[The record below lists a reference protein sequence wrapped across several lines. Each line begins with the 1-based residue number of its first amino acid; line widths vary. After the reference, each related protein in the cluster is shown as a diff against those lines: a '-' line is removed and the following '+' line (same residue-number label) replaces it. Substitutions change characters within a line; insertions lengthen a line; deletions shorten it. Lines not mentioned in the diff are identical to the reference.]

1 MLEEFR
7 LKQTI
12 KKFVTKLNKR
22 FTHKKI
28 KDNRIQELI
37 ENKEF
42 MKKLLEFSSNDID
55 VFCTYLG
62 DIFVYYSLSNDNKL
76 DYSIEEI
83 LSKRVEI
90 DLYSPEEI
98 KEKGFFTHSCN
109 GSMIEQI
116 RKNGLGN
123 PINTNEK
130 LYTALSHL
138 EKKLNITGEYTK
150 QQSGRKDEVYFTSAG
165 ATTFGYVCNFAPE
178 RLFLGILRQEYEN
191 SIPVKVG
198 ENKKDYYRKVIC
210 QKLGE
215 NISED
220 IRNDIE
226 TVLDGY
232 FSDSNYVISF
242 KVSDVISS
250 DNIFWE
256 VVGEND
262 RINLDEHIQYNC
274 SMGNFF
280 TSHIGSNSNPNN
292 MDNFVMINT
301 ILLPEK
307 LRFLKVPDRY
317 DLIQLIA
324 SNKNLQQ
331 GEKIDFFTFK
341 KVQERENVSSLELK
355 TLSATQE
362 LDEQFPEELTDAK
375 GKTKKNTLL
384 EYISKIGS
392 KIRNILKR
400 KDVKMLPEADQMFK
414 EEQQD
419 SRKAFLEG
427 LIISPEELIE
437 KSKMK
442 EEPDNTQVKQDKK
455 KGPSLDD

>member
-1 MLEEFR
+1 M
-7 LKQTI
+7 KQTI
-12 KKFVTKLNKR
+12 KKIVTKLSKR

-28 KDNRIQELI
+28 KDNGIQELI
-37 ENKEF
+37 NNKEF

-62 DIFVYYSLSNDNKL
+62 DIFVYYVLSNDNKL
-76 DYSIEEI
+76 DYSIEDI
-83 LSKRVEI
+83 LNKRVEI
-90 DLYSPEEI
+90 ELYSPEEI

-109 GSMIEQI
+109 GSIIEQI
-116 RKNGLGN
+116 KKNGLGSQL
-123 PINTNEK
+123 NTNEK
-130 LYTALSHL
+130 LYTALSNL
-138 EKKLNITGEYTK
+138 EKKLKITGEYTK

-165 ATTFGYVCNFAPE
+165 ATTFGYACNFAPE

-191 SIPVKVG
+191 NIPVKVG
-198 ENKKDYYRKVIC
+198 ENKKDYYRKVIY
-210 QKLGE
+210 KKFGE
-215 NISED
+215 NISQD

-242 KVSDVISS
+242 KVNDVISS

-256 VVGEND
+256 VVEENN
-262 RINLDEHIQYNC
+262 RINLDEYIQNNC

-292 MDNFVMINT
+292 MDNLVMINT
-301 ILLPEK
+301 ILSPEK
-307 LRFLKVPDRY
+307 LRLLKVPDRY

-324 SNKNLQQ
+324 LNKNLQQ

-341 KVQERENVSSLELK
+341 KVEEKENISSLNLK
-355 TLSATQE
+355 TLSTTQE
-362 LDEQFPEELTDAK
+362 LDAQFSEELTETAD
-375 GKTKKNTLL
+375 KTKKNRLFSF
-384 EYISKIGS
+384 IS
-392 KIRNILKR
+392 NILNKI
-400 KDVKMLPEADQMFK
+400 KDTVKKEDVKMLPEAYKMFK

-427 LIISPEELIE
+427 LTILPEELREIPKMQE
-437 KSKMK
+437 KT
-442 EEPDNTQVKQDKK
+442 DNAQLKQDKK
-455 KGPSLDD
+455 EGFSVED